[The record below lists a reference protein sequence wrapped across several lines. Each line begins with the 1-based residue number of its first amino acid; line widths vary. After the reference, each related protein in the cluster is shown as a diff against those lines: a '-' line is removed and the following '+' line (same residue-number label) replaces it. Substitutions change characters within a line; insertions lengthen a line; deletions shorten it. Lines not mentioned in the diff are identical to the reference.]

1 MKKIDISVF
10 LIIICISFSGKA
22 DDSQDCRFLSLY
34 SGKFLF
40 IPLDSI
46 QIDKTSE
53 LSGEFSD
60 SFFCLAANQ
69 LLLHS
74 LSQRLIPVSNEN
86 VEVSSLRSNTL
97 SNDKTD
103 MDSLTFFIKEIVGKS
118 GSDFVV
124 VPYCC
129 SLRQEI
135 KTQNG
140 WRNARGGPSYER
152 PIKNTAIAKIQMKVW
167 DKEGKQI
174 CELNGTGKNTKP
186 MFYSFFKKRIKL
198 KEVVSY
204 SRKPFANPLIRAL
217 NRAVKDL
224 TEN

>member
-10 LIIICISFSGKA
+10 LIIVCMCFSGKA
-22 DDSQDCRFLSLY
+22 NDSPVCPFLSLY
-34 SGKFLF
+34 SGKFFF

-74 LSQRLIPVSNEN
+74 LSQRLTPVSNEN
-86 VEVSSLRSNTL
+86 VEFSSLRSRAL
-97 SNDKTD
+97 SNNKADI
-103 MDSLTFFIKEIVGKS
+103 DSLTIFIREIVGKS
-118 GSDFVV
+118 GSDYVV

-135 KTQNG
+135 KSQKG
-140 WRNARGGPSYER
+140 WRDARGGPSYER
-152 PIKNTAIAKIQMKVW
+152 PVKNTAIAKIQMKVW
-167 DKEGKQI
+167 DKDGKLI
-174 CELNGTGKNTKP
+174 CELKGTGKNTKP

-198 KEVVSY
+198 KDLVSY